1 MKLGLP
7 VGSASSTKKVECP
20 TPPQFLNIQLFLQ
33 SPISIPDSVGK
44 MKLVNFLQKLKHET
58 LTIEMKNGSQ
68 VLGTIT
74 KIDEA
79 MNPPIRNVKISK
91 KGKPQVT
98 LDMLY
103 IRGGSI
109 RYYILPDYLPL
120 DTLLEAKKPPAAGP
134 GAPSD
139 ERTRGRGRC
148 RGRGRGRGRGRATS
162 GRGRGRAPRRE
173 TTTTTITSGSGTIDL
188 GLRQMHLKD

>member
-1 MKLGLP
+1 MDFQLL
-7 VGSASSTKKVECP
+7 GSASSTKKLERP

-68 VLGTIT
+68 VMGTIT

-79 MNPPIRNVKISK
+79 MNTHMSNVKISK

-109 RYYILPDYLPL
+109 RYYILPDFLPL
-120 DTLLEAKKPPAAGP
+120 DKMLEAKKPTAAGSW
-134 GAPSD
+134 ASSD
-139 ERTRGRGRC
+139 ERTRGRGL
-148 RGRGRGRGRGRATS
+148 
-162 GRGRGRAPRRE
+162 PRL
-173 TTTTTITSGSGTIDL
+173 ISL
-188 GLRQMHLKD
+188 L